1 MIAVMV
7 NAGNKKVSAPSTSKH
22 RTPTTPPMTAGLCS
36 FVSIHWLTTITVN
49 NAVMEK
55 SIPVVSRQDPSGQCT
70 YTASQNPIAMIQQ
83 RNAEADPFLT
93 HSLRNFQIT

>member
-1 MIAVMV
+1 MIAAMV

-55 SIPVVSRQDPSGQCT
+55 SIPVVSIGRTLP
-70 YTASQNPIAMIQQ
+70 ASSPTQLPRIQYQ
-83 RNAEADPFLT
+83 
-93 HSLRNFQIT
+93 

>member
-1 MIAVMV
+1 MIAAMV

-55 SIPVVSRQDPSGQCT
+55 SIPVVSIGRTLPTSAPTQLPR
-70 YTASQNPIAMIQQ
+70 IQ
-83 RNAEADPFLT
+83 
-93 HSLRNFQIT
+93 